1 MRSRDVL
8 VVCTYLRET
17 EAAYRR
23 LSYFIKYL
31 RSRMLEVSCTGF
43 LQRFR
48 SGIIRPSRQCYSLPI
63 LFFTRDHIT
72 NLLINSLFSMFVAIV
87 ILFLRPKV
95 VILSIPDSYPVL
107 ATYLGCKLVRSK
119 LIIDIRDPQEEL
131 MVYRYKKCFS
141 GFIAKIYRQINYSI
155 YRRSNAVLG
164 ATEKLVGTIAK
175 EIGNIVYLIP
185 NGADL
190 NIFKPLDK
198 EEARLRLGLSQET
211 LFIGYVGG
219 LSLYGYYNIL
229 PILAAIRKVRRE
241 LGIGIKLVAAGPI
254 YDDSMRRII
263 EGFRDEFVYLG
274 VLDTK
279 GVITLLSACDLGV
292 IPRIGDPIYDY
303 AIPVKFY
310 EYVATGL
317 PIIVIARK
325 RSELAEV
332 VEKNKLGIIC
342 EPQDHICL
350 EKAIETL
357 AMNGGLIDGLRKN
370 VLAFKKYV
378 DRKIGAERLFKLI
391 SELMQTDKLDA

>member
-1 MRSRDVL
+1 
-8 VVCTYLRET
+8 
-17 EAAYRR
+17 
-23 LSYFIKYL
+23 
-31 RSRMLEVSCTGF
+31 
-43 LQRFR
+43 
-48 SGIIRPSRQCYSLPI
+48 
-63 LFFTRDHIT
+63 
-72 NLLINSLFSMFVAIV
+72 
-87 ILFLRPKV
+87 
-95 VILSIPDSYPVL
+95 
-107 ATYLGCKLVRSK
+107 VRSK

-131 MVYRYKKCFS
+131 MAYRYRK
-141 GFIAKIYRQINYSI
+141 GFLGLIVKIYRQINYSI
-155 YRRSNAVLG
+155 YRRSDGVLG
-164 ATEKLVGTIAK
+164 VTEKLVRTIAK
-175 EIGNIVYLIP
+175 EIGRPVYLVP

-190 NIFKPLDK
+190 SIFKPLDK

-241 LGIGIKLVAAGPI
+241 LGIDIKLVAAGPI
-254 YDDSMRRII
+254 YDDYMRRII

-303 AIPVKFY
+303 AVPVKFY
-310 EYVATGL
+310 EYIATGL

-378 DRKIGAERLFKLI
+378 DREIGAERLFKLI

>member
-1 MRSRDVL
+1 
-8 VVCTYLRET
+8 
-17 EAAYRR
+17 
-23 LSYFIKYL
+23 
-31 RSRMLEVSCTGF
+31 
-43 LQRFR
+43 
-48 SGIIRPSRQCYSLPI
+48 
-63 LFFTRDHIT
+63 
-72 NLLINSLFSMFVAIV
+72 
-87 ILFLRPKV
+87 
-95 VILSIPDSYPVL
+95 
-107 ATYLGCKLVRSK
+107 VRSK

-131 MVYRYKKCFS
+131 MVYRYRKVFL
-141 GFIAKIYRQINYSI
+141 GLIVKIYRRINYSI
-155 YRRSNAVLG
+155 YRRSDGVLG
-164 ATEKLVGTIAK
+164 VTEKLVRTIAK
-175 EIGNIVYLIP
+175 EIGRPVYLVP

-190 NIFKPLDK
+190 SIFKPLDK

-310 EYVATGL
+310 EYIATGL